1 MSLPPAIIDQLLTG
15 YLDEVLTA
23 DELAQVEKLL
33 QNEPAVAE
41 ELAKLQELRLAL
53 KSIALADDDIRLDA
67 GFAERVVDEAVL
79 RARAEGL
86 ADEHPLL
93 QLEEQGKSN
102 VKPVATVPTWRVAA
116 VMVGLAASIALAV
129 VLVRFD
135 SHRGSGNSPADI
147 VQVDPGVPVP
157 EEQRGS
163 GFGTDAGTAIV
174 SNRKDEPLVEPV
186 APGPDSDKP
195 LEALANNQNA
205 NNQNANKQNANKQN
219 TDAGS
224 SVATKDTG
232 PKPDQEAADMVSVEP
247 NQPAALGI
255 IAVYHVE
262 LTDLGRE
269 QEAFKNAL
277 TLAGLSLDH
286 KKKISE
292 AVVGLS
298 ENPQKQAKDAKVIY
312 LQAPA
317 KALDRLYLRLLADR
331 QGVKG
336 IGMSLATNAPLMR
349 VVNAVRQDPTVVRH
363 ESSSL
368 QLLSDDESL
377 SQLTATLQ
385 ELDFIRMSEGQAVPS
400 GGFDETAEVLLLVQ

>member
-53 KSIALADDDIRLDA
+53 KSIAHADDDIRLDA

-93 QLEEQGKSN
+93 QLGEQGKSN
-102 VKPVATVPTWRVAA
+102 VKPVATMPTWRVAA
-116 VMVGLAASIALAV
+116 VLVGLAASIALAV
-129 VLVRFD
+129 VLVRSD

-157 EEQRGS
+157 EEQRDS
-163 GFGTDAGTAIV
+163 GFGTDTGAAIV

-186 APGPDSDKP
+186 PPGPDLDRP
-195 LEALANNQNA
+195 LEALANNQK
-205 NNQNANKQNANKQN
+205 ANKQNS
-219 TDAGS
+219 DAGS

-368 QLLSDDESL
+368 QLLSDDDSL

>member
-15 YLDEVLTA
+15 YLDEVLSA

-129 VLVRFD
+129 VLVRSD

-147 VQVDPGVPVP
+147 VQVDPGVPAP

-186 APGPDSDKP
+186 APGPDLDKP
-195 LEALANNQNA
+195 FEALANN
-205 NNQNANKQNANKQN
+205 QNANKQN

>member
-1 MSLPPAIIDQLLTG
+1 MSLPPAIIDQLLSG

-93 QLEEQGKSN
+93 QLEEEGKSN

-129 VLVRFD
+129 VLVRSD
-135 SHRGSGNSPADI
+135 SHRGSGNSSADI

-186 APGPDSDKP
+186 APGPDLDNP

-205 NNQNANKQNANKQN
+205 YKQN

-298 ENPQKQAKDAKVIY
+298 ENPQKQARDAKVIY

>member
-1 MSLPPAIIDQLLTG
+1 MIFAGICAGKRIFPGKTEFFATFGNFAPPRSITTLSASTDAADCSHYAPALGLRQLGHIKEFARESRHDGLSNVLPPAIIDQLLTG
-15 YLDEVLTA
+15 YLDEVLSA

-33 QNEPAVAE
+33 QNAPAVAE
-41 ELAKLQELRLAL
+41 ELAKLHELRLAL

-79 RARAEGL
+79 RAWAEGL

-129 VLVRFD
+129 VLVRSD
-135 SHRGSGNSPADI
+135 SHRGSGNSPADVV

-186 APGPDSDKP
+186 APGPDLDKP

-205 NNQNANKQNANKQN
+205 NNQNANNQNANKQN

-277 TLAGLSLDH
+277 TLAGLSLDPRR
-286 KKKISE
+286 KF
-292 AVVGLS
+292 
-298 ENPQKQAKDAKVIY
+298 P
-312 LQAPA
+312 
-317 KALDRLYLRLLADR
+317 R
-331 QGVKG
+331 
-336 IGMSLATNAPLMR
+336 
-349 VVNAVRQDPTVVRH
+349 
-363 ESSSL
+363 
-368 QLLSDDESL
+368 LLSDSRKTHR
-377 SQLTATLQ
+377 SRP
-385 ELDFIRMSEGQAVPS
+385 RMQR
-400 GGFDETAEVLLLVQ
+400 

>member
-1 MSLPPAIIDQLLTG
+1 M
-15 YLDEVLTA
+15 
-23 DELAQVEKLL
+23 
-33 QNEPAVAE
+33 
-41 ELAKLQELRLAL
+41 
-53 KSIALADDDIRLDA
+53 
-67 GFAERVVDEAVL
+67 
-79 RARAEGL
+79 
-86 ADEHPLL
+86 
-93 QLEEQGKSN
+93 
-102 VKPVATVPTWRVAA
+102 
-116 VMVGLAASIALAV
+116 
-129 VLVRFD
+129 
-135 SHRGSGNSPADI
+135 
-147 VQVDPGVPVP
+147 
-157 EEQRGS
+157 
-163 GFGTDAGTAIV
+163 
-174 SNRKDEPLVEPV
+174 
-186 APGPDSDKP
+186 
-195 LEALANNQNA
+195 
-205 NNQNANKQNANKQN
+205 
-219 TDAGS
+219 
-224 SVATKDTG
+224 ATKDTG

>member
-1 MSLPPAIIDQLLTG
+1 MSLRPAIIDQLLTG

-129 VLVRFD
+129 VLVRSA
-135 SHRGSGNSPADI
+135 SHRGSGNSPADVV

-186 APGPDSDKP
+186 APGPDLDKP
-195 LEALANNQNA
+195 LEALANN
-205 NNQNANKQNANKQN
+205 QNANKQN

-400 GGFDETAEVLLLVQ
+400 GGFDEMAEVLLLVQ

>member
-116 VMVGLAASIALAV
+116 VMVGLAASIALAL
-129 VLVRFD
+129 VLVRSD
-135 SHRGSGNSPADI
+135 SHRGSGNSPADVV

-174 SNRKDEPLVEPV
+174 SNRKDEPLVDPV
-186 APGPDSDKP
+186 GPGPDFDKP
-195 LEALANNQNA
+195 LEAMA
-205 NNQNANKQNANKQN
+205 NNQNANKQN
-219 TDAGS
+219 TDADS

>member
-1 MSLPPAIIDQLLTG
+1 MSLRPAIIDQLLTG

-129 VLVRFD
+129 VLVRSA
-135 SHRGSGNSPADI
+135 SHRGSGNSPADVV

-186 APGPDSDKP
+186 APGPDLDKP
-195 LEALANNQNA
+195 LEALANN
-205 NNQNANKQNANKQN
+205 QNANKQN

>member
-15 YLDEVLTA
+15 YLDEVLSA

-129 VLVRFD
+129 VLVRSD

-147 VQVDPGVPVP
+147 VQVDPGVPAP

-186 APGPDSDKP
+186 APGPDLDKP
-195 LEALANNQNA
+195 LEALANN
-205 NNQNANKQNANKQN
+205 QNANKQN

>member
-129 VLVRFD
+129 VLVRSD

-157 EEQRGS
+157 EEQRDS

-186 APGPDSDKP
+186 APGPDLDKP
-195 LEALANNQNA
+195 LEALAND
-205 NNQNANKQNANKQN
+205 QNANKQN

-292 AVVGLS
+292 AVIGLS